1 MAFLAEWL
9 PVVLIPEQLLISPM
23 REDMIHHRRGHDL
36 ALRLA
41 KGAQRMLLQEKSASL
56 TPAGIVPTGIRSA
69 AQPVAAPFHMI
80 LTDHLTL
87 LAEARTS
94 GIAAGSS
101 WFIWHFFIRLNQESR
116 VRGDYTFTGYSR
128 WVALGEYLNFRT
140 CSMNLSPCRLLFC
153 LGMQLL
159 QLTAG
164 ALQKLV
170 IRSDGL
176 SANTVKSREPDPGE
190 KN

>member
-1 MAFLAEWL
+1 MASLAERL
-9 PVVLIPEQLLISPM
+9 PVRLIPEQPLITPM
-23 REDMIHHRRGHDL
+23 RNDMIDHRRGHDL

-56 TPAGIVPTGIRSA
+56 TPAGIVSTSIRTT

-80 LTDHLTL
+80 LTEHLTL

-128 WVALGEYLNFRT
+128 WVALGEYLNLRT
-140 CSMNLSPCRLLFC
+140 CSMNLS
-153 LGMQLL
+153 
-159 QLTAG
+159 A
-164 ALQKLV
+164 
-170 IRSDGL
+170 D
-176 SANTVKSREPDPGE
+176 
-190 KN
+190 